1 MEITYSYSTH
11 INEISD
17 LQTHYED
24 YRAGFLEI
32 AFQKNLKSTPFI
44 EEARS
49 LKVMIQAADVKTP
62 VELLKYDELRT
73 PMLTASGISDKA
85 KKFLNEGDQKIAIQN
100 LITDFLEPAG
110 TSFIDELIYRYL
122 LIKGDAFG
130 GVMRNLVGNLAERK
144 LILSLISSLNIAE
157 IQYTWLDKR
166 KQKWVAPIEDLSE
179 IAENCKGIYWSKKG
193 VDRTFWLNL
202 NIKKVNKNIDLCIF
216 NGNPKELSKKDF
228 VDNEELAVA
237 FGELKGGIDPA
248 GADEHWK
255 TANTALSRIR
265 QSYDPIKNIQTFFIG
280 AAIETSMASEIFDQ
294 LKQKTLNN
302 AANSTKPDQIS
313 SISNWIINI

>member
-110 TSFIDELIYRYL
+110 TSF
-122 LIKGDAFG
+122 
-130 GVMRNLVGNLAERK
+130 
-144 LILSLISSLNIAE
+144 
-157 IQYTWLDKR
+157 
-166 KQKWVAPIEDLSE
+166 
-179 IAENCKGIYWSKKG
+179 
-193 VDRTFWLNL
+193 
-202 NIKKVNKNIDLCIF
+202 
-216 NGNPKELSKKDF
+216 
-228 VDNEELAVA
+228 
-237 FGELKGGIDPA
+237 
-248 GADEHWK
+248 
-255 TANTALSRIR
+255 
-265 QSYDPIKNIQTFFIG
+265 
-280 AAIETSMASEIFDQ
+280 
-294 LKQKTLNN
+294 
-302 AANSTKPDQIS
+302 
-313 SISNWIINI
+313 

>member
-1 MEITYSYSTH
+1 MEITYSYTTH
-11 INEISD
+11 INGVSD

-49 LKVMIQAADVKTP
+49 LKVMIQAAGVKTP
-62 VELLKYDELRT
+62 AELLNYDELRA

-85 KKFLNEGDQKIAIQN
+85 KKFLNEEDQKTAIKN

-110 TSFIDELIYRYL
+110 TGFIDELVYRYL

-144 LILSLISSLNIAE
+144 LVLSLISSLNIAE
-157 IQYTWLDKR
+157 IPYIWLDKR
-166 KQKWVAPIEDLSE
+166 DQKWVDPIEDLSE
-179 IAENCKGIYWSKKG
+179 MSENCKGIYWSKNG

-216 NGNPKELSKKDF
+216 NGSPKDFSKKDF
-228 VDNEELAVA
+228 VENEELAVA

-265 QSYDPIKNIQTFFIG
+265 QSYNPIKNIQTFFIG
-280 AAIETSMASEIFDQ
+280 AAIEASMASEIFEQ
-294 LKQKTLNN
+294 LNQSTLNN

-313 SISNWIINI
+313 SISNWIVNI